1 MGQVRVSIMNYS
13 KYEAM
18 EGDGGGWATVWVGA
32 NPSFRHHKPH
42 ILSKILNC
50 VSNWA
55 ECQCTE
61 N

>member
-1 MGQVRVSIMNYS
+1 MNYS

-61 N
+61 NSE